1 MIFIFVFSLKEGRI
15 GNFLKKLFV
24 FDGMI
29 LIVFEVFLLVDSSIF
44 YWCVI
49 FFVIERVVFYLF
61 GMSLFVLEVS
71 F

>member
-49 FFVIERVVFYLF
+49 FFVIE
-61 GMSLFVLEVS
+61 
-71 F
+71 